1 MAKAK
6 DLFIFTTHM
15 KATKYILI
23 FVLFI
28 FLLLGGYYFL
38 NYNPQ
43 QVKTKLDLASYE
55 PNASY
60 QVQFEERDLN
70 FASKG
75 SQYESVTGQLFNS
88 LTDDIPA
95 NAVKVSYYPMT
106 KLTSVGSEVKW
117 SATNREQNKNR
128 INAVWETYGKIIQE
142 ASEIHR
148 IPAHIILGIIAV
160 EHDDSVPIKQSAFA
174 NSGIYLGLAQI
185 SLKTAKDS
193 VLRYPTI
200 GWITKAQL
208 KPFQDKGLIKNNTI
222 VLTKSDLLKPDIN
235 IHACAA
241 TLSGLAFKFGF
252 INTYRWIFAYN
263 RGEGRMINDGTQDL
277 KMDELVKYY
286 RNIPAHAVGAN
297 YITNVLGPNGS
308 VDIIFNDLKIEG

>member
-28 FLLLGGYYFL
+28 FLLFGGYYFL

-55 PNASY
+55 PNSSY
-60 QVQFEERDLN
+60 QAQFEERDVA
-70 FASKG
+70 FASKAIR
-75 SQYESVTGQLFNS
+75 YENANGDILFSFTESSVPNDATKLSF
-88 LTDDIPA
+88 
-95 NAVKVSYYPMT
+95 YPMT
-106 KLTSVGSEVKW
+106 TLSSTGKW
-117 SATNREQNKNR
+117 TIANREKNR
-128 INAVWETYGKIIQE
+128 ERIKSLWDTYGSIIQE
-142 ASEIHR
+142 ASEVHR
-148 IPAHIILGIIAV
+148 IPSNIILGILSV
-160 EHDDSVPIKQSAFA
+160 EHDDSVSVKQAAASS
-174 NSGIYLGLAQI
+174 SGTYLGLGQI
-185 SLKTAKDS
+185 ALKTAKDS

-200 GWITKAQL
+200 GWITKSQL
-208 KPFQDKGLIKNNTI
+208 KPFLDKGLIKNNEI
-222 VLTKSDLLKPDIN
+222 ILTKKDLLKPDVN
-235 IHACAA
+235 IHAVGA

-263 RGEGRMINDGTQDL
+263 RGEGRMLNDGTQDL

-286 RNIPAHAVGAN
+286 RKIPAHAVGAN
-297 YITNVLGPNGS
+297 YITNILGPNGS
-308 VDIIFNDLKIEG
+308 VDIIFNDLKIES

>member
-1 MAKAK
+1 
-6 DLFIFTTHM
+6 M

-23 FVLFI
+23 IILFVLMLF
-28 FLLLGGYYFL
+28 GGYYFL

-43 QVKTKLDLASYE
+43 KVSAKLDLTSYE

-60 QVQFEERDLN
+60 EAQFQERDLK
-70 FASKG
+70 FATDG
-75 SQYESVTGQLFNS
+75 NQYESVNGQLFNS
-88 LTDDIPA
+88 FTDDIPI
-95 NAVKVSYYPMT
+95 NALKVSYYPMT
-106 KLTSVGSEVKW
+106 KLTSTGSEAKW
-117 SATNREQNKNR
+117 SLTNREQNRTR
-128 INAVWETYGKIIQE
+128 IKSVWDTFGKIIQE
-142 ASEIHR
+142 ASEVHR

-160 EHDDSVPIKQSAFA
+160 EHDDSVSIRESAFA
-174 NSGIYLGLAQI
+174 SSGIYLGLAQI

-208 KPFQDKGLIKNNTI
+208 KPFQDKGLIKNNSI
-222 VLTKSDLLKPDIN
+222 ILTKSDLLKPDVN

-263 RGEGRMINDGTQDL
+263 RGEGRMLNDGTQDL

-286 RNIPAHAVGAN
+286 RKVKAHAVGAN
-297 YITNVLGPNGS
+297 YITNILGPNGS
-308 VDIIFNDLKIEG
+308 VDICFNDLKIES